1 MPDVTV
7 RHEEGDR
14 FRATIRGHQLVI
26 DQPVEDGGTDAGPTP
41 TELFVAGLASCVA
54 FYAERYLRRHHL
66 PVDGLA
72 VDCTYAFGPD
82 RPSRVGSIECIVHAP
97 GLPASRRGAFLAVI
111 DHCTVHNSMRQAPL
125 VQLEVHSSELAA

>member
-72 VDCTYAFGPD
+72 VDCTYAFGPVA
-82 RPSRVGSIECIVHAP
+82 PVGSDPSSAWCTR
-97 GLPASRRGAFLAVI
+97 PASRHPGEG
-111 DHCTVHNSMRQAPL
+111 P
-125 VQLEVHSSELAA
+125 SSR